1 MKLNPVEFDWLESAP
16 QYDHYVEK
24 GQVHSIGFIAQE
36 VRAIIPEVVDLMDN
50 GYYSIDYP
58 KLNAV
63 LLQGIKEQQVFIEE
77 LEKLISELEKDLE

>member
-1 MKLNPVEFDWLESAP
+1 
-16 QYDHYVEK
+16 
-24 GQVHSIGFIAQE
+24 
-36 VRAIIPEVVDLMDN
+36 VVDLMDN